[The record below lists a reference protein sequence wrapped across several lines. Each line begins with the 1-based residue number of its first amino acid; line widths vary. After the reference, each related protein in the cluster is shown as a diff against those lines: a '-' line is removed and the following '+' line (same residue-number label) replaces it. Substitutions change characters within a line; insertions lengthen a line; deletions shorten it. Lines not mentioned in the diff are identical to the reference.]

1 MSCQNMQHQWKKYKD
16 GTLTDAEIE
25 ELERHTEE
33 CDECMNYLQN
43 LLDEEEIQPVT
54 ASSTFDHEKAKRSMI
69 RAKWRQRFT
78 NVLTVL
84 SAITLLWLGGSF
96 LSVIYYS
103 FTHKS
108 EYLRTVDKAA
118 IESAL
123 PNVYVQN
130 SKTEAK
136 PFFRLQNEYTLY
148 KEVGHEQKSV
158 GQYTFHHLF
167 ERVTNVDKNFL
178 NDHYNMKLSFA
189 YPERVKQEKD
199 PSFYQDW
206 SNETWGALD
215 QLPEG
220 TVSEVALSFDQ
231 AYTMEEIEE
240 KLSSTLSSD
249 ISPVWYALD
258 TGYETKGSDTSN
270 PLVDLTS
277 SFGFPSMLELP
288 YYEEKE
294 TFTDEERV
302 VQMLKV
308 LADNERTV
316 QQIRWMNPD
325 DLQLMNRYKF
335 VKKNGVRIYG
345 IVLTGPTKELLKLK
359 NEPSITYSSL
369 GEVELWNWFTRPTQG
384 TLH

>member
-1 MSCQNMQHQWKKYKD
+1 MSCQNMQHQWTKYKD
-16 GTLTDAEIE
+16 GTLTDAEVE

-54 ASSTFDHEKAKRSMI
+54 ASSTFDQEKAKRSMI

-84 SAITLLWLGGSF
+84 SAFILLWLGGSF
-96 LSVIYYS
+96 LSAIYYS
-103 FTHKS
+103 FTPKG

-123 PNVYVQN
+123 PNIYVQN
-130 SKTEAK
+130 SRTETK

-148 KEVGHEQKSV
+148 KEIGQAQKSV

-189 YPERVKQEKD
+189 YPERVKKEKD
-199 PSFYQDW
+199 ASFYQKW

-220 TVSEVALSFDQ
+220 TVSEIALSFDQ

-249 ISPVWYALD
+249 ISTVWYALD
-258 TGYETKGSDTSN
+258 TGYEAKGSDTSN

-288 YYEEKE
+288 FYEEKE

-302 VQMLKV
+302 VQLLKL

-325 DLQLMNRYKF
+325 ELQLTNRYKF
-335 VKKNGVRIYG
+335 VKKNGVKIYG